1 MLVDVFPDSD
11 NTYCGSLI
19 DQGGYYKKFD
29 VDCDISDYSEI
40 KRKDT
45 PNLKDLK
52 LLLRE
57 RAFMFDPSLLAPIK
71 KLIDN

>member
-40 KRKDT
+40 KRKEY
-45 PNLKDLK
+45 PKGKRGRYVDLAEE
-52 LLLRE
+52 LYLELR
-57 RAFMFDPSLLAPIK
+57 S
-71 KLIDN
+71 